1 MCYIIEIMLN
11 RVRRFFA
18 SPIFEEPEKT
28 RMARILNASGWIAG
42 LIVLVIAIS
51 RTITKESLYDA
62 SRYTLPL
69 VILILI
75 LMQALIRMGYVRFAG
90 IFAISLIWLLMT
102 YQAAQADGLRDVAL
116 ISHLAIIILAALLLG
131 WREGVL
137 VGVCTLI
144 VVWYFAFHEYQ
155 GTREF
160 TIDPPLSFARDLTAV
175 F

>member
-1 MCYIIEIMLN
+1 MCYIIKIMLHQ
-11 RVRRFFA
+11 VRRFFA
-18 SPIFEEPEKT
+18 PPIFEEPEKT
-28 RMARILNASGWIAG
+28 RIARILNASGWISG
-42 LIVLVIAIS
+42 AIILAITWS
-51 RTITKESLYDA
+51 RAAAAESLNDA

-69 VILILI
+69 VLVILVV
-75 LMQALIRMGYVRFAG
+75 MQALIRMGYVRFAG
-90 IFAISLIWLLMT
+90 GFTISLIWLLMT
-102 YQAAQADGLRDVAL
+102 YQAAQADGLWDVAL
-116 ISHLAIIILAALLLG
+116 LSHLAIIILAALLLG